1 MGNST
6 ILKEEQVW
14 GNEQHAYLK
23 EKGTCCQ
30 PTSLAMILGGVTK
43 EDIEKSPDK
52 RSWWWITSS
61 SYGDGDVRYVS
72 KDGSKNWYR
81 TDYRAGV
88 VRPALLSSSKISSS
102 PRTGVR
108 GKGWYEVTY
117 GEYPTNVVNDSTRN
131 TLERNLRGL
140 TRTGKTYTFD
150 THKWN
155 DGDEAYS
162 PTSYDEYEQ
171 NGKRY
176 VRIECYAFTEKS
188 FELLDGMS
196 HKNGDAIWLEVE
208 PVKFAVDEKTGIALA
223 VDGLYSG
230 IQMLDRGGKYDGDFS
245 KTRQKKYL
253 DEVFEKNIEPSRTQ
267 NRRRFFT
274 SR

>member
-6 ILKEEQVW
+6 ILKEEQIW

-23 EKGTCCQ
+23 EKGTYCH
-30 PTSLAMILGGVTK
+30 PTDLSIILGGLQYTLH
-43 EDIEKSPDK
+43 DSPIGKSAH
-52 RSWWWITSS
+52 WITSS
-61 SYGDGDVRYVS
+61 SSGDGDVRGVDG
-72 KDGSKNWYR
+72 DGSRGWIPTKN
-81 TDYRAGV
+81 RAGV

-117 GEYPTNVVNDSTRN
+117 GEYPTNVVSDSMKN
-131 TLERNLRGL
+131 TLEKNLRGL
-140 TRTGKTYTFD
+140 TKTGKIYTFD
-150 THKWN
+150 THKW
-155 DGDEAYS
+155 DDYDEAYS
-162 PTSYDEYEQ
+162 PKNYDEYEQ

-176 VRIECYAFTEKS
+176 IRMECYAHTEENTSEFSDGKS
-188 FELLDGMS
+188 R
-196 HKNGDAIWLEVE
+196 KIGDVVWLEVE

-230 IQMLDRGGKYDGDFS
+230 IQMLDRGGRYDGDFS

-253 DEVFEKNIEPSRTQ
+253 EEVFEKDIEPSRAQ
-267 NRRRFFT
+267 NRRSFPT